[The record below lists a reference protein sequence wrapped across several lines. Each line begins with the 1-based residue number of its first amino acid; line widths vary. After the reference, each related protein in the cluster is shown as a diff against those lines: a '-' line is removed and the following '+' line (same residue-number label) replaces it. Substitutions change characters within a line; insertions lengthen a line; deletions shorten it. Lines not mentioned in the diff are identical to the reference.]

1 MRKRF
6 LQKSLSM
13 FVATLM
19 VFSCIAA
26 ILPFVIVA
34 AEPAAE
40 DTIVI
45 SHVNAYSWGAYYS
58 QIIYGS
64 GKTLASAYD
73 TDYAYWYVFE
83 VQKIDGV
90 LTVTKAFGPG
100 KAKDKTLV
108 VPDDGFFLCVFSNAD
123 NLPSWNAA
131 GNLAVG
137 DTLVADFDYTV
148 NKSSAT
154 PIGNLIIR
162 RNYIGTNLIA
172 GKAAEEADGTII
184 SSGNNDN
191 IILTDGE
198 YADSGSCTSGKG
210 LYYQK
215 VHGETTWTTQTLIY
229 DLGAL
234 KTIEGVRMQLFAK
247 WGVWV
252 PPEVRVYVSDNKTDW
267 DLAKTV
273 VPDGAGIDTTIL
285 TTRADF
291 GAIGRYVKFEFDF
304 RTESGSN
311 MIGISELEVI
321 GGDTFTVS
329 GDIAY
334 TAENLYKLIDGDY
347 ADDATAFSDE
357 RLVSFNWDD
366 DFSYEENAE
375 NGTREFSIVY
385 DLGEKKGITG
395 IKLGAYKERVSFVD
409 LPVKLEIYLSND
421 GSNFVHTSGNS
432 PAWSSTVADLV
443 ASTDRGALKGACSF
457 DGMWNTRAILNAR
470 FVKLV
475 ITLADPFLF
484 LSEIEVVTAEGE
496 GQEIDEV
503 KYLGADV
510 ELPGEKVVII
520 TSKTD
525 GFDIQAVKGE
535 TDHPYKYVYN
545 SNLTRAK
552 WDAEKQAYVVTDNK
566 VNPWPDGHTGVL
578 EVADDEIIIA
588 AQSSGA
594 LPAAGSGAKWVMWK
608 LELGTELHIYDDVI
622 AIGKTLAGQE
632 QKKFY
637 TTLDGFDTTGFTLV
651 DGVNTG
657 IWQTPDQDRPEFF
670 YYKNYLENGKV
681 VTEMLFKGPLT
692 GTDAS
697 MGNGNGTNVRVWYF
711 VPFAEKDGTAF
722 TTYTHFIDVS
732 WTPSGVKDRL
742 LGNTNPTGN
751 TASVMYGYDVSEK
764 PYTVES
770 VVPFLKDGLYVK
782 VSMPLSA
789 LGGTDAVELMVS
801 ASNKLSDLGNN
812 ALYHT
817 DYIQPWKEWKHD
829 KAILLHPS
837 YPNGVTQISDFEYL
851 KGNEEDLTDGDK
863 HTEYADWN
871 GETMTDVL
879 VFKNPD
885 PKTQNG
891 EIVLLYNLGS
901 VNCLDGI
908 TLSLYR
914 DYGVMIGTPK
924 EFTISY
930 GLNPIYFTEIDTYEV
945 NDSGATNATH
955 GVMDLK
961 CDFGKYVWAQYIRI
975 SFKFSSNEWVY
986 GTEPTDGKI
995 YFEFVALTEITRNYT
1010 QPAVQPTTLVDRP
1023 AEAIVIDY
1031 AGYKHSAHVSI
1042 IAGDNLT
1049 VAELTARG
1057 NNGLAKDLNYAYN
1070 ILVDKDNVVIA
1081 TDFELSKPCTFV
1093 CPEGGY
1099 IISYNGNKAEYE
1111 VMANIKVGDVITLY
1125 NIDLTSFNNLQGV
1138 VELTNAGFTYV
1149 PYAEGVTQVSDF
1161 DYLRGNEDDLTDGNK
1176 HEEYGNWGNEVQ
1188 NALVFQN
1195 PDPKTQNGTIEL
1207 VYNLGAAGNY
1217 NRFTL
1222 SFYRDYAVMI
1232 GTPGSVKLEYSL
1244 DGRTFTE
1251 IDEFELK
1258 DTGATTATNGVIDLV
1273 CDFGLV
1279 KAQYFKISFQFG
1291 DDRWVYGD
1299 NPADGK
1305 IYFEFVALT
1314 EITATYAQPKV
1325 QPSTLVDRPA
1335 EAIVID
1341 YAGYKH
1347 SAHVSIIA
1355 GDNLTV
1361 AELTARGNNGLAK
1374 DLNYA
1379 YNILVD
1385 KDNVVIA
1392 TDFELSKPCTF
1403 VCPEGGY
1410 IITYNG
1416 NKAGYEVMA
1425 NIKVGDVIT
1434 LYNID
1439 LTHFNDLLGVV
1450 ELTNAGFT
1458 YATPGYA
1465 EGVTQVSEFDY
1476 LRGNEDDLTDGN
1488 KHEEYGNW
1496 GNEVQN
1502 ALVFQNPDPKTQNG
1516 TIELVYNLG
1525 TAGDYNRFVLS
1536 FYRDYAVMIGIP
1548 GSVFL
1553 EYSANGVNW
1562 TSLGSYTL
1570 TDQGATTATNGVIDL
1585 VCDFEKVNA
1594 KYFKIYFQFGDD
1606 RWVYGDN
1613 PTDGKIYFEFV
1624 ALTEIAAVNHQ
1635 TFTPPDYDPANLTGD
1650 IGIMIIGSNMFEG
1663 VTTLITS
1670 GTYNM
1675 TWKVSALL
1683 EYDEAKK
1690 AYKVINT
1697 LPSSG
1702 ASPNW
1707 TLAANQ
1713 IVIASDIGNDWPT
1726 ITANPK
1732 GDEWWYNGSN
1742 PFGTPYDECPNF
1754 NNAMNN
1760 AWYNTIRN
1768 MKVGDYYVL
1777 VGVDVS
1783 DPKVISN
1790 VPVDTTYDYIHKND
1804 TYATYSYLK
1813 PYVEEDTRPE
1823 APDISDYVTDGLVA
1837 LYTAGYHSEDG
1848 KTWYDA
1854 SGNKIDID
1862 LSSVLGENN
1871 YWDNEK
1877 GVFVNKATKVF
1888 FDKAIA
1894 DLISTGKF
1902 TTEMVIKNTDVL
1914 GTSFGTYINST
1925 NDAYALFIRRSSP
1938 IYAEFKCYTYD
1949 RPKQEVSDKDY
1960 FANSTVTITYDATT
1974 GKCVMYV
1981 NGVALKSTTGVGV
1994 FSVADLFFGTE
2005 DDAKKHNTEFVGF
2018 RFYDRALSAEEVAA
2032 NYAVDN
2038 PVEPTEPTKP
2048 AWPPAPVDGSAIGIM
2063 FVDPGSAYGE
2073 GMTVLI
2079 TEPGTQS
2086 ISWANAI
2093 VLAPDEATGYLKV
2106 TQVVLSSGTATDIT
2120 IPEGGYAVITNIGN
2134 NYPALLA
2141 SNPGKTEYEGKP
2153 NYISAHNEAWYNA
2166 VGAAKVDDLFVLF
2179 GTYYTNI
2186 SDEQAYYEDG
2196 FETYYYLVKV
2206 AEGDITGE
2214 WDAAPENENGSVVI
2228 LTPGYESF
2236 TVTDGKLIVNDETLR
2251 YQYFLVL
2258 TPAEGG
2264 GYTVKLVGNNIIP
2277 NDTNHPYTIEIGEDD
2292 IIVAFYY
2299 NSENTDNQDLYDI
2312 YLAALGEGNT
2322 VYNGAV
2328 TASGVVNVVVVGGQ
2342 LRFTVVTDPGESS
2355 EEPST
2360 VESSDPASESSGGGT
2375 SPTGDAGFIALGIIA
2390 VISLAGVM
2398 IVRKRK

>member
-19 VFSCIAA
+19 VFSCIAT

-64 GKTLASAYD
+64 GETLASAYD

-395 IKLGAYKERVSFVD
+395 IKLGAYKERASFVD

-697 MGNGNGTNVRVWYF
+697 MGNGNGTNLRVWYF
-711 VPFAEKDGTAF
+711 IPNAQLEGTAF

-732 WTPSGVKDRL
+732 WTPSGVKDRF

-751 TASVMYGYDVSEK
+751 TASVLYGYDVAEK

-770 VVPFLKDGLYVK
+770 VVPYEKDALFVK
-782 VSMPLSA
+782 ISIPLSVM
-789 LGGTDAVELMVS
+789 GGTNAVELMVS

-817 DYIQPWKEWKHD
+817 DYIQPWKEWLHD
-829 KAILLHPS
+829 KAILLHDS
-837 YPNGVTQISDFEYL
+837 YPTGVTQLSDFDYL
-851 KGNEEDLTDGDK
+851 RGDEADLTDGKK
-863 HTEYADWN
+863 HTEYAAWGADIL
-871 GETMTDVL
+871 DAL
-879 VFKNPD
+879 VITNPN
-885 PKTQNG
+885 PQEENG
-891 EIVLLYNLGS
+891 EIVLLYNLGA
-901 VNCLDGI
+901 VKDLTGLVI
-908 TLSLYR
+908 SLYR
-914 DYGVMIGTPK
+914 DYAVMIGTPK

-930 GLNPIYFTEIDTYEV
+930 GLDPAYFTEIDTYTV
-945 NDSGATNATH
+945 NDAGAT
-955 GVMDLK
+955 M
-961 CDFGKYVWAQYIRI
+961 
-975 SFKFSSNEWVY
+975 
-986 GTEPTDGKI
+986 
-995 YFEFVALTEITRNYT
+995 
-1010 QPAVQPTTLVDRP
+1010 
-1023 AEAIVIDY
+1023 
-1031 AGYKHSAHVSI
+1031 
-1042 IAGDNLT
+1042 
-1049 VAELTARG
+1049 
-1057 NNGLAKDLNYAYN
+1057 
-1070 ILVDKDNVVIA
+1070 
-1081 TDFELSKPCTFV
+1081 
-1093 CPEGGY
+1093 
-1099 IISYNGNKAEYE
+1099 
-1111 VMANIKVGDVITLY
+1111 
-1125 NIDLTSFNNLQGV
+1125 
-1138 VELTNAGFTYV
+1138 
-1149 PYAEGVTQVSDF
+1149 
-1161 DYLRGNEDDLTDGNK
+1161 
-1176 HEEYGNWGNEVQ
+1176 
-1188 NALVFQN
+1188 
-1195 PDPKTQNGTIEL
+1195 
-1207 VYNLGAAGNY
+1207 
-1217 NRFTL
+1217 
-1222 SFYRDYAVMI
+1222 
-1232 GTPGSVKLEYSL
+1232 
-1244 DGRTFTE
+1244 
-1251 IDEFELK
+1251 
-1258 DTGATTATNGVIDLV
+1258 ATNGVIDLK
-1273 CDFGLV
+1273 CDFGGTIS
-1279 KAQYFKISFQFG
+1279 AQYLKITFNFSSN
-1291 DDRWVYGD
+1291 DWIYTE
-1299 NPADGK
+1299 PADGK

-1314 EITATYAQPKV
+1314 EITIIPVV

-1347 SAHVSIIA
+1347 SAHVSIVA

-1361 AELTARGNNGLAK
+1361 AQLTERGYGQVK
-1374 DLNYA
+1374 DMNYA

-1439 LTHFNDLLGVV
+1439 LTYFNDLFGVV

-1458 YATPGYA
+1458 YATPVSYP
-1465 EGVTQVSEFDY
+1465 EGVTQVSDFDY
-1476 LRGNEDDLTDGN
+1476 LRGTEDVLTDGD
-1488 KHEEYGNW
+1488 KHTEYAGW
-1496 GNEVQN
+1496 GNDVKDL
-1502 ALVFQNPDPKTQNG
+1502 LVFINPNPASENG

-1525 TAGDYNRFVLS
+1525 EADDYNCLILS

-1548 GSVFL
+1548 SSVTL
-1553 EYSANGVNW
+1553 AYSLDGMDFTTIGTFNLSD
-1562 TSLGSYTL
+1562 T
-1570 TDQGATTATNGVIDL
+1570 GATTATNGVIDL
-1585 VCDFEKVNA
+1585 DCVFSMVTA
-1594 KYFKIYFQFGDD
+1594 QYFKISFQFGDNS
-1606 RWVYGDN
+1606 WIYTN
-1613 PTDGKIYFEFV
+1613 PADGKIYFEFV
-1624 ALTEIAAVNHQ
+1624 ALTEITATYAQPKVQ
-1635 TFTPPDYDPANLTGD
+1635 PSTLVDRPAEAIVIDYAGYKHSAHVSIVAGDNLTVAQLTERGYGQVKD
-1650 IGIMIIGSNMFEG
+1650 MNYAYNILVDKDNVVIATDFELSKPCTFVCPEGGYII
-1663 VTTLITS
+1663 
-1670 GTYNM
+1670 TYNGN
-1675 TWKVSALL
+1675 
-1683 EYDEAKK
+1683 K
-1690 AYKVINT
+1690 AGYEVM
-1697 LPSSG
+1697 
-1702 ASPNW
+1702 
-1707 TLAANQ
+1707 AN
-1713 IVIASDIGNDWPT
+1713 I
-1726 ITANPK
+1726 
-1732 GDEWWYNGSN
+1732 
-1742 PFGTPYDECPNF
+1742 
-1754 NNAMNN
+1754 
-1760 AWYNTIRN
+1760 
-1768 MKVGDYYVL
+1768 KVGDVITLYNIDLTYFNDL
-1777 VGVDVS
+1777 FGVVELT
-1783 DPKVISN
+1783 N
-1790 VPVDTTYDYIHKND
+1790 AGF
-1804 TYATYSYLK
+1804 TYATPSDD
-1813 PYVEEDTRPE
+1813 ERPNE
-1823 APDISDYVTDGLVA
+1823 PDISDYVTDGLVA

-2106 TQVVLSSGTATDIT
+2106 TQVVLSSGTATEIT

-2398 IVRKRK
+2398 VVRKRK

>member
-45 SHVNAYSWGAYYS
+45 SHVNAYSWGVYYS

-108 VPDDGFFLCVFSNAD
+108 VPDDGFFLCVFNNAD

-273 VPDGAGIDTTIL
+273 APDGAGIDTTIL

-304 RTESGSN
+304 RAESASN

-395 IKLGAYKERVSFVD
+395 IKLGAYKERASFVD

-421 GSNFVHTSGNS
+421 GSNFVHTSGNA

-457 DGMWNTRAILNAR
+457 NGMWNTRAILNAR

-510 ELPGEKVVII
+510 ELPSEKVVII

-697 MGNGNGTNVRVWYF
+697 MGNANGTNVRVWYF

-1099 IISYNGNKAEYE
+1099 IITYNGNKAE
-1111 VMANIKVGDVITLY
+1111 
-1125 NIDLTSFNNLQGV
+1125 
-1138 VELTNAGFTYV
+1138 
-1149 PYAEGVTQVSDF
+1149 
-1161 DYLRGNEDDLTDGNK
+1161 
-1176 HEEYGNWGNEVQ
+1176 
-1188 NALVFQN
+1188 
-1195 PDPKTQNGTIEL
+1195 
-1207 VYNLGAAGNY
+1207 
-1217 NRFTL
+1217 
-1222 SFYRDYAVMI
+1222 
-1232 GTPGSVKLEYSL
+1232 
-1244 DGRTFTE
+1244 
-1251 IDEFELK
+1251 
-1258 DTGATTATNGVIDLV
+1258 
-1273 CDFGLV
+1273 
-1279 KAQYFKISFQFG
+1279 
-1291 DDRWVYGD
+1291 
-1299 NPADGK
+1299 
-1305 IYFEFVALT
+1305 
-1314 EITATYAQPKV
+1314 
-1325 QPSTLVDRPA
+1325 
-1335 EAIVID
+1335 
-1341 YAGYKH
+1341 
-1347 SAHVSIIA
+1347 
-1355 GDNLTV
+1355 
-1361 AELTARGNNGLAK
+1361 
-1374 DLNYA
+1374 
-1379 YNILVD
+1379 
-1385 KDNVVIA
+1385 
-1392 TDFELSKPCTF
+1392 
-1403 VCPEGGY
+1403 
-1410 IITYNG
+1410 
-1416 NKAGYEVMA
+1416 YEVMA

-1476 LRGNEDDLTDGN
+1476 LRGTEADLIDGN
-1488 KHEEYGNW
+1488 KHEEYGKW
-1496 GNEVQN
+1496 GDGVQN
-1502 ALVFQNPDPKTQNG
+1502 ILVFQNPDPKTQNG

-1594 KYFKIYFQFGDD
+1594 KYFKISFQFGDD

-1613 PTDGKIYFEFV
+1613 PADGKIYFEFV

-1650 IGIMIIGSNMFEG
+1650 IGIMIIGSSMFEG
-1663 VTTLITS
+1663 VTTLVTS

-1823 APDISDYVTDGLVA
+1823 APDISKYVTDGLVA

-1938 IYAEFKCYTYD
+1938 IYAEFKCYNYD

-2106 TQVVLSSGTATDIT
+2106 TQVVLSSSTATDIT
-2120 IPEGGYAVITNIGN
+2120 IPEGGYAVVTNIGN

-2277 NDTNHPYTIEIGEDD
+2277 NDTNSPYTIEIGEDD